1 MSDAIFGEP
10 CTMSSSLDDTLD
22 ELLHRLISSSSMLMM
37 QKSTASR
44 IDLTV
49 FERANLQLMSC
60 DNVKGVNVGGG
71 L

>member
-1 MSDAIFGEP
+1 
-10 CTMSSSLDDTLD
+10 MSSSLDDTLD